1 MKHRFWI
8 VCFPLAASLAGC
20 LARQEKNGTGRRDS
34 AAVTTAIGADRDAHG
49 CIGSAGYVWSQ
60 VREECIRP
68 FEAGIRMAPAAE
80 PGRYDGR
87 VYRFRRRFV
96 ACRAFSARRTED
108 RDTRPPNAS
117 GRRIG
122 LERRGRRH
130 EKRAP
135 RERALDYRAARENP
149 LRTVRSPDYRP
160 IRRDRRQEPPP
171 VSRRGQILGRRAEV
185 TLDGTVFD
193 LPQYPT
199 RQRIQGTATT

>member
-20 LARQEKNGTGRRDS
+20 LARQEKNGTGRRDG
-34 AAVTTAIGADRDAHG
+34 AAVTTAVGADRDAHG
-49 CIGSAGYVWSQ
+49 CIGSAGYVWSAGTRRVYPP
-60 VREECIRP
+60 VRGRYP
-68 FEAGIRMAPAAE
+68 NGSGSRT
-80 PGRYDGR
+80 GRYDGR
-87 VYRFRRRFV
+87 VYRFRRRLV

-160 IRRDRRQEPPP
+160 IRRDRRQELAAGFA
-171 VSRRGQILGRRAEV
+171 SRSDSRPGAPKSRSTARFS
-185 TLDGTVFD
+185 TCRN
-193 LPQYPT
+193 T
-199 RQRIQGTATT
+199 RPAADTGTATT